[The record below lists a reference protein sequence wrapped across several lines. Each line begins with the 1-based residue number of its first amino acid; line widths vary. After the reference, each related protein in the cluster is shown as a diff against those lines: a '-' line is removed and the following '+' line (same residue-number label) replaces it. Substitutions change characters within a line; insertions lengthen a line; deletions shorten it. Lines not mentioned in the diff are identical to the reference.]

1 MVYILIS
8 IGVLSRWVLLM
19 SGHDGNDGNDLRY
32 CRDYTIVEQKREVI

>member
-19 SGHDGNDGNDLRY
+19 SGHDGNDLRY
-32 CRDYTIVEQKREVI
+32 CRDYTIVEQKRKVI